1 MKTDKKDGISW
12 QKKKHSTLALLEILK
27 KYSDEEHI
35 LTLRQ
40 ILDHL
45 ENEYNISLERRT
57 IYSNIDILEDFGY
70 EISCFEDNGK
80 GYYLVS
86 REFDRA
92 EILMLANAV
101 HASHFISSSNSDAL
115 IKKLLDTQSRY
126 TRAEFHDK
134 VYMPNPVKTLNRQL
148 MYTISIVS
156 EAIRDSRQL
165 QFVYMRY
172 DSRKKLVPRR
182 KEPYI
187 VEPRYIVYSDSRPY
201 MIVTSENHP
210 GFIHYRM
217 DRMTEAQILDKKSR
231 VLPKQTDPYEYAKNK
246 LFMYSGDVEAV
257 TFNCRNLI
265 MDHMVDLFGPDL
277 KVIENGDDTFTIRVR
292 VPAQGA
298 LYLAEQ
304 FMDNIT
310 IVEPESLRETFLEHL
325 NEAQK
330 RYGS

>member
-1 MKTDKKDGISW
+1 MAE
-12 QKKKHSTLALLEILK
+12 KKHSTLALLEILK

-40 ILDHL
+40 LLDHL
-45 ENEYNISLERRT
+45 KNEYNIDLERRT

-70 EISCFEDNGK
+70 EISDFEDNGK

-86 REFDRA
+86 REFDKA

-101 HASHFISSSNSDAL
+101 HASHFISSANSDAL

-134 VYMPNPVKTLNRQL
+134 VYMPNPLKSPNRQL

-165 QFVYMRY
+165 QFVYLRY
-172 DSRKKLVPRR
+172 DSRKKLVPSR
-182 KEPYI
+182 KAPYI

-210 GFIHYRM
+210 GFIHYRL
-217 DRMTEAQILDKKSR
+217 DRMKDAQILDKRSR
-231 VLPKQTDPYEYAKNK
+231 TLSKQSDPYEYAKNK
-246 LFMYSGDVEAV
+246 LFMYSGDMEAV
-257 TFNCRNLI
+257 TFNCRNAI
-265 MDHMVDLFGPDL
+265 MDHMIDLFGPDL
-277 KVIENGDDTFTIRVR
+277 KVIDNSDDSFTIRVR
-292 VPAQGA
+292 VPVQGA

-304 FMDNIT
+304 FMENIT
-310 IVEPESLRETFLEHL
+310 IVEPEALKESFIEHL
-325 NEAQK
+325 KETEK
-330 RYGS
+330 RYGQ

>member
-1 MKTDKKDGISW
+1 MAEKKQSV
-12 QKKKHSTLALLEILK
+12 LAILEILK
-27 KYSDEEHI
+27 KHSDEEHI

-40 ILDHL
+40 LQDHL
-45 ENEYNISLERRT
+45 ENEYNIVLERRT
-57 IYSNIDILEDFGY
+57 IYSNIDILEEFGF
-70 EISCFEDNGK
+70 EISGFEDNGK

-86 REFDRA
+86 REFDKA

-101 HASHFISSSNSDAL
+101 HASHFISSANSEAL
-115 IKKLLDTQSRY
+115 IGKLLDTQSRY
-126 TRAEFHDK
+126 TKAEFHDK

-217 DRMTEAQILDKKSR
+217 DRMADATILDKKSR
-231 VLPKQTDPYEYAKNK
+231 ALPRQSDPYEYAKNK
-246 LFMYSGDVEAV
+246 LFMYSGEVEAV
-257 TFNCRNLI
+257 TFRCRNLI
-265 MDHMVDLFGPDL
+265 MDHMIDLFGPDL
-277 KVIENGDDTFTIRVR
+277 KVIENNDDTFTIRVR

-298 LYLAEQ
+298 LYLASQ
-304 FMDNIT
+304 FMDNLT
-310 IVEPESLRETFLEHL
+310 IVEPESLKEAFVEHL
-325 NEAQK
+325 KEVQK
-330 RYGS
+330 RYGL

>member
-1 MKTDKKDGISW
+1 MAE
-12 QKKKHSTLALLEILK
+12 KKHSTLALLEILK

-40 ILDHL
+40 LQDHL
-45 ENEYNISLERRT
+45 ENEYNIKLERRT

-70 EISCFEDNGK
+70 EISGFEDNGK

-86 REFDRA
+86 REFDKA

-115 IKKLLDTQSRY
+115 IRKLLDTQSRF
-126 TRAEFHDK
+126 TRAEFRDK
-134 VYMPNPVKTLNRQL
+134 VYMPNPLKSPNRQL

-156 EAIRDSRQL
+156 EAIRDNKQL

-210 GFIHYRM
+210 GFIHYRL
-217 DRMTEAQILDKKSR
+217 DRMTEAKILDRKSR
-231 VLPKQTDPYEYAKNK
+231 ALPKQSDPYEYAKNK
-246 LFMYSGDVEAV
+246 LFMYSGDLEPV
-257 TFNCRNLI
+257 TFHCRNVI
-265 MDHMVDLFGPDL
+265 MDHMIDLFGPDL
-277 KVIENGDDTFTIRVR
+277 RVIENDDDTFTIRVK

-304 FMDNIT
+304 FMENIT
-310 IVEPESLRETFLEHL
+310 IVEPQSLKETFVQHLRETE
-325 NEAQK
+325 K
-330 RYGS
+330 RYGL

>member
-1 MKTDKKDGISW
+1 MAE
-12 QKKKHSTLALLEILK
+12 KKHSTLALLEILK

-40 ILDHL
+40 LLDHL
-45 ENEYNISLERRT
+45 KNEYNIDLERRT

-70 EISCFEDNGK
+70 EISDFEDNGK

-86 REFDRA
+86 REFDKA

-115 IKKLLDTQSRY
+115 IKKLLGTQSRY

-134 VYMPNPVKTLNRQL
+134 VYMPNPLKSPNRQL

-165 QFVYMRY
+165 QFVYLRY

-182 KEPYI
+182 KDPYV

-210 GFIHYRM
+210 GFIHYRL
-217 DRMTEAQILDKKSR
+217 DRMKDATILDKKSR
-231 VLPKQTDPYEYAKNK
+231 TLSKQSDPYEYAKNK
-246 LFMYSGDVEAV
+246 LFMYSGDMEAV
-257 TFNCRNLI
+257 TFNCRNAI
-265 MDHMVDLFGPDL
+265 MDHMIDLFGPDL
-277 KVIENGDDTFTIRVR
+277 KVIDNNDGSFTIRVR
-292 VPAQGA
+292 VPVQGA

-304 FMDNIT
+304 FMENIT
-310 IVEPESLRETFLEHL
+310 IVEPEALKESFIEHL
-325 NEAQK
+325 KETEK
-330 RYGS
+330 RYGL

>member
-1 MKTDKKDGISW
+1 MAE
-12 QKKKHSTLALLEILK
+12 KKHSTLALLEILK

-40 ILDHL
+40 LQDHL
-45 ENEYNISLERRT
+45 ENEYNIKLERRT

-70 EISCFEDNGK
+70 EISGFEDNGK

-86 REFDRA
+86 REFDKA

-115 IKKLLDTQSRY
+115 IRKLLDTQSRF
-126 TRAEFHDK
+126 TRAEFRDK
-134 VYMPNPVKTLNRQL
+134 VYMPNPLKSPNRQL

-156 EAIRDSRQL
+156 EAIRDNKQL

-210 GFIHYRM
+210 GFIHYRL
-217 DRMTEAQILDKKSR
+217 DRMTEAKILDRKSR
-231 VLPKQTDPYEYAKNK
+231 ALPKQSDPYEYAKNK
-246 LFMYSGDVEAV
+246 LFMYSGDLEPV
-257 TFNCRNLI
+257 TFHCRNVI
-265 MDHMVDLFGPDL
+265 MDHMIDLFGPDL
-277 KVIENGDDTFTIRVR
+277 RVIENDDDTFTIRVK

-304 FMDNIT
+304 FMENIT
-310 IVEPESLRETFLEHL
+310 IVEPQSLKETFVQHLRETE
-325 NEAQK
+325 K
-330 RYGS
+330 RYGLK